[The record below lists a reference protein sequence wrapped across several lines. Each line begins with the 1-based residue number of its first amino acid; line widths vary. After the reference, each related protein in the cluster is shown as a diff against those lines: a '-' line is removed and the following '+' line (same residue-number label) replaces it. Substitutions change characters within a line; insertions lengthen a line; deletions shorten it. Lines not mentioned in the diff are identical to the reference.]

1 MKKNLL
7 PFAAFM
13 FLCAV
18 FFVAAGALPLSLFAA
33 AASGPSRDFNGTVY
47 CGSEKVS

>member
-7 PFAAFM
+7 PVAALM

-18 FFVAAGALPLSLFAA
+18 LFLAVSTFLLFPSLPLSNL
-33 AASGPSRDFNGTVY
+33 PSVPTFLPTFHFN
-47 CGSEKVS
+47 

>member
-7 PFAAFM
+7 PFAALM

-18 FFVAAGALPLSLFAA
+18 FFVAAGAFLLFPSLPLSDLPTIPTFL
-33 AASGPSRDFNGTVY
+33 PLRPF
-47 CGSEKVS
+47 

>member
-7 PFAAFM
+7 HFAALM

-18 FFVAAGALPLSLFAA
+18 LFVEAGAFLLFPSLPLSDLPVIPAFL
-33 AASGPSRDFNGTVY
+33 PLRPF
-47 CGSEKVS
+47 

>member
-18 FFVAAGALPLSLFAA
+18 CFVAAGALLLFPHLPVSDLPAVPA
-33 AASGPSRDFNGTVY
+33 FLPFPPFN
-47 CGSEKVS
+47 